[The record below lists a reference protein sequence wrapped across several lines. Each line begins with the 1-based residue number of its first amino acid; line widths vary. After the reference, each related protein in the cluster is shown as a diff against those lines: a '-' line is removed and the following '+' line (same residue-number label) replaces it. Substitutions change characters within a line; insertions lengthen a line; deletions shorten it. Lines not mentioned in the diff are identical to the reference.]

1 MIAAVGVAWWRL
13 EIPATPET
21 MAAVVAPYRHAWYG
35 LPVVMAVFVLLGFV
49 LFPVLVLI
57 AATGI
62 AFGPVLGPLYA
73 MMGALAS
80 GAAGF
85 AVGRRL
91 GLGRVERLMGARV
104 SRIAERM
111 RQNGTLTVFLV
122 RKVPAPFTLVNVAI
136 GASAVSFRDFMLGTL
151 LAMAGGVIGL
161 AGFGSQIGAIL
172 REPSPA
178 AFGQAALIL
187 VLSLAAA
194 LLINLVVR
202 ERSHA

>member
-1 MIAAVGVAWWRL
+1 VGV
-13 EIPATPET
+13 
-21 MAAVVAPYRHAWYG
+21 G
-35 LPVVMAVFVLLGFV
+35 G
-49 LFPVLVLI
+49 
-57 AATGI
+57 
-62 AFGPVLGPLYA
+62 
-73 MMGALAS
+73 
-80 GAAGF
+80 
-85 AVGRRL
+85 
-91 GLGRVERLMGARV
+91 VERLMGARV

-122 RKVPAPFTLVNVAI
+122 RKVPAPFTLVNIAI